1 MSVDY
6 VTTKGPNPKL
16 KKKNQEEF
24 KQIKKEEIIPLN
36 VKEEG
41 NQDIDKGDIYE
52 EDIDEEDSKK
62 WQTDIEVKEVNKIK
76 KLEQQDSHEWAWS
89 EPFTVTSL

>member
-6 VTTKGPNPKL
+6 VTTKGPNSKL
-16 KKKNQEEF
+16 KKENHEEF
-24 KQIKKEEIIPLN
+24 KQIKKEEIIPLD

-52 EDIDEEDSKK
+52 EDIGEEDCKK
-62 WQTDIEVKEVNKIK
+62 WQTDIVAKEDSKIK
-76 KLEQQDSHEWAWS
+76 KLEQKDSHEWAWS
-89 EPFTVTSL
+89 EPFTVT